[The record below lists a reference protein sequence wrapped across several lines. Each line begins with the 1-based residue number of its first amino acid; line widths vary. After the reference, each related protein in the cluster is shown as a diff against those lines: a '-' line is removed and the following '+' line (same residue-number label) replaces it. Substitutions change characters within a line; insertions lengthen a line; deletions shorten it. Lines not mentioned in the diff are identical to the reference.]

1 MTSQSSGYAAVGRR
15 RGEPVVALMVL
26 IGGWIGA
33 RAALLTGDAP
43 DPLRTIPFAESAGPA
58 TSHHPPRRASAGL
71 QSVRVPEARRLFV
84 PVRSAAATIEQRPTA
99 IVPHVPVQSGAAES
113 FAQAALRPEVAPP
126 PNQPPRQTTVHIA
139 AGHQL
144 LWLAGLAELPL
155 PPEVTVQRGAVPL
168 LPLSAHPLAT
178 TPAAVSMLRWSAD
191 GWLLW
196 RQGGNG
202 YALPAS
208 GSAGGPPRGGAYG
221 ASQAGVVVRY
231 RLAPASALRPVAYV
245 RATSAFQPPRGAEL
259 AAGLALRPAR
269 RMAIAATAEV
279 RVVQASDGAMLVR
292 PGASLIS
299 EFPPLPLPLGLRGE
313 AYLAAGYVGGT
324 GATPFADGSVRIDR
338 RVATGAGVELRAG
351 GGAWGGAQRGAQR
364 LDLGPTITLGL
375 PVGRAGARLSAD
387 WRFRVAGAAT
397 PDSGAAVTLSAGF

>member
-1 MTSQSSGYAAVGRR
+1 
-15 RGEPVVALMVL
+15 VALMVL
-26 IGGWIGA
+26 IGGWVGA
-33 RAALLTGDAP
+33 RAALLAGDAP

-58 TSHHPPRRASAGL
+58 TDQHPPRSPSARL
-71 QSVRVPEARRLFV
+71 ASVRVSEARQLPVPLRPAAAAIQQWPVGLPPHV
-84 PVRSAAATIEQRPTA
+84 PVRS
-99 IVPHVPVQSGAAES
+99 GAAEP
-113 FAQAALRPEVAPP
+113 FVPAASDPAVSPP
-126 PNQPPRQTTVHIA
+126 TSNLPPRQTAVHIA

-144 LWLAGLAELPL
+144 LWLAGLAALPL
-155 PPEVTVQRGAVPL
+155 PPEVTAQRGAAPF
-168 LPLSAHPLAT
+168 LPPSPHPLT
-178 TPAAVSMLRWSAD
+178 TMPAAVPGLRWSAD

-208 GSAGGPPRGGAYG
+208 GSAGGPPRDGAYG

-245 RATSAFQPPRGAEL
+245 RVASALQSPRGAEL
-259 AAGLALRPAR
+259 AGGLALRPVR

-279 RVVQASDGAMLVR
+279 RVVQASDGAMLIR
-292 PGASLIS
+292 PGGSLIS

-324 GATPFADGSVRIDR
+324 GGTPFADGSVRIDR
-338 RVATGAGVELRAG
+338 RVTTGAGVELRAG

-364 LDLGPTITLGL
+364 LDLGPTISLGL
-375 PVGRAGARLSAD
+375 PVGRVGARLSAD
-387 WRFRVAGAAT
+387 WRFRVAGAAA